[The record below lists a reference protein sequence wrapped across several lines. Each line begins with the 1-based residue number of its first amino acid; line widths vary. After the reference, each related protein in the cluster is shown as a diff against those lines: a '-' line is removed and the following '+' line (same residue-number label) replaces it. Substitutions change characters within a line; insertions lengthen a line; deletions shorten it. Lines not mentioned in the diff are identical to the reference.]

1 MIYWTN
7 WFQPIESPTKIGSS
21 WFFNETK
28 TIFDLKILLYWSHL
42 NVLSPLNIARWY
54 ARVEFW
60 KKIISNWSC
69 SNNVFLCMSWWFIK
83 LLLDTKY
90 LPPKSHYMACYQV
103 FSMKIFH
110 RTGHIYMTSPHCVF
124 SDDLQIKILS
134 LYQWNTLSSINRWH
148 IILLLSDHIYIAF
161 HYCVLSA
168 DIQNQI
174 FEANFY
180 HTSHL

>member
-1 MIYWTN
+1 MIFWTN
-7 WFQPIESPTKIGSS
+7 WFQPIESPTKIDSS

-28 TIFDLKILLYWSHL
+28 TIFDLKMLLYWSHL

-103 FSMKIFH
+103 FSMKILH
-110 RTGHIYMTSPHCVF
+110 HTGHIYMASPHCVF
-124 SDDLQIKILS
+124 SDDLQIKI
-134 LYQWNTLSSINRWH
+134 
-148 IILLLSDHIYIAF
+148 
-161 HYCVLSA
+161 
-168 DIQNQI
+168 
-174 FEANFY
+174 
-180 HTSHL
+180 